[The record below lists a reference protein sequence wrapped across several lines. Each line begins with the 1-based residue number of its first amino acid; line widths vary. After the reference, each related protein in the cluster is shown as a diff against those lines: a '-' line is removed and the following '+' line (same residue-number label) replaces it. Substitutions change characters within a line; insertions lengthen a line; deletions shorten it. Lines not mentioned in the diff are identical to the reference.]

1 MARHY
6 GPKNRLARKVG
17 SDLGLKTNVLKS
29 NRRITSRPG
38 QHGAT
43 ERRKISDYGKQ
54 LTEKQKVRLMYGLME
69 KQFRRTYEKA
79 AKTPASTGKVFLQML
94 ERRLDNVVYRLGFAP
109 TRAAARQI
117 VAHGNAKVNGE
128 KVSIPSYLVK
138 VGQVVSIT
146 ETAAKIP
153 ATEALM
159 KEKDKALVAWLDRQ
173 GTSGKVVRFPEREE
187 IDPGIN
193 EQLIV
198 EFYSR

>member
-17 SDLGLKTNVLKS
+17 TDLSFKTNTLKG
-29 NRRITSRPG
+29 NRRMTSRPG
-38 QHGAT
+38 QHGAND
-43 ERRKISDYGKQ
+43 RRKISDYGKQ

-69 KQFRRTYEKA
+69 KQFHRLYEKA
-79 AKTPASTGKVFLQML
+79 SKTPASTGKVLLQLL

-117 VAHGNAKVNGE
+117 VNHGNATINGK
-128 KVSIPSYLVK
+128 KVSIPSYLVS
-138 VGQVVSIT
+138 VGEVIGIT
-146 ETAAKIP
+146 ETASKIP
-153 ATEALM
+153 ATAAML
-159 KEKDKALVAWLDRQ
+159 KEKDKAGVAWLERQ
-173 GTSGKVVRFPEREE
+173 GLSGKVSRFPEREE
-187 IDPGIN
+187 CDPGVN